1 MNPIQ
6 ANKLLLSKWTAVQ
19 VVAKQKHFLVSKV
32 YLPLAKEGQDGQ
44 AASHTAI
51 EFVELEA
58 VYTKAKRKIAW
69 KELADITLWKQGWL

>member
-32 YLPLAKEGQDGQ
+32 YLPVPQEEQVAR
-44 AASHTAI
+44 HTVI

-69 KELADITLWKQGWL
+69 KELADTTQWKQGWL